1 MNKKTK
7 KILFLSLLLLLS
19 IVFYKTSYRES
30 MANNDIISRLTELY
44 SSDKGLGFRALE
56 RCNGYYINEANK
68 DECLRKEIEGPHGG
82 DETILNASNTWL
94 NCRMK
99 EAHFYSDIN
108 FNNAETDVFLLLPG
122 DQKHDCDFVCDE
134 SPVWRE

>member
-7 KILFLSLLLLLS
+7 QIIFLSLILLFS
-19 IVFYKTSYRES
+19 IAFYKSSFREPMS
-30 MANNDIISRLTELY
+30 NKSEILTRLTTMYGSE
-44 SSDKGLGFRALE
+44 KGLGFRALE
-56 RCNGYYINEANK
+56 RCNGYYSNDANK

-82 DETILNASNTWL
+82 DETILNASTTWL

-108 FNNAETDVFLLLPG
+108 FNNAETDVFT
-122 DQKHDCDFVCDE
+122 
-134 SPVWRE
+134 STW